1 MEGTL
6 VNVTLS
12 VSRQGQHLSSLLQ
25 SLEHLPQ
32 KQLSIYINNAGGG
45 GHCLNVGPSLRVF
58 KDTQER
64 KDKIRKKNQRIRK
77 FMLKTTSHVFT
88 SFHNRVKKKQMVF

>member
-32 KQLSIYINNAGGG
+32 KLLSIYINNAGGG
-45 GHCLNVGPSLRVF
+45 GLCVLMWDRL
-58 KDTQER
+58 
-64 KDKIRKKNQRIRK
+64 
-77 FMLKTTSHVFT
+77 
-88 SFHNRVKKKQMVF
+88 